1 MSWKS
6 YAVVSGATVLAGWLA
21 SAPPSSAPESAAPV
35 TRPATSAP
43 VRESDI
49 AQQAERLQL
58 RARPEVTFPQPHRN
72 LFRFGAGQADAD
84 RGGDIADVPP
94 VQPETIAPAIP
105 MPPPVKLSGVA
116 EDQRGDRLVRT
127 AILSS
132 LSGVLLVMEG
142 DEIPGGY
149 RVSRIES
156 EAVEIV
162 RTVDGTTFRLTL
174 SKSAAF

>member
-1 MSWKS
+1 V
-6 YAVVSGATVLAGWLA
+6 A
-21 SAPPSSAPESAAPV
+21 
-35 TRPATSAP
+35 
-43 VRESDI
+43 
-49 AQQAERLQL
+49 
-58 RARPEVTFPQPHRN
+58 FPQPHRN

-84 RGGDIADVPP
+84 RGGDIAVPP
-94 VQPETIAPAIP
+94 VQPETTITPAIP
-105 MPPPVKLSGVA
+105 TPPPVKLAGVA

-132 LSGVLLVMEG
+132 LSGVLLVVEG

-156 EAVEIV
+156 EAVDIV
-162 RTVDGTTFRLTL
+162 RTVDGMTFRLTL